1 MAAKT
6 KIKISDDMELR
17 KVLDDEY
24 ENSSQI
30 KLCRYALLLAEHI
43 LKTIDYHDADSLAI
57 KAGFAVNESWQ
68 KGNARMH
75 HVRQAGFQIH
85 RLAKSSQDMVI
96 RMALRAVGQA
106 VAAGHMREH
115 AMVSSD
121 YAVRVINLL
130 FPNDLAAVR
139 RERMWQIECLKSIEE
154 PAIP

>member
-57 KAGFAVNESWQ
+57 KAGFEIGRA
-68 KGNARMH
+68 
-75 HVRQAGFQIH
+75 HV
-85 RLAKSSQDMVI
+85 
-96 RMALRAVGQA
+96 
-106 VAAGHMREH
+106 
-115 AMVSSD
+115 
-121 YAVRVINLL
+121 
-130 FPNDLAAVR
+130 
-139 RERMWQIECLKSIEE
+139 
-154 PAIP
+154 